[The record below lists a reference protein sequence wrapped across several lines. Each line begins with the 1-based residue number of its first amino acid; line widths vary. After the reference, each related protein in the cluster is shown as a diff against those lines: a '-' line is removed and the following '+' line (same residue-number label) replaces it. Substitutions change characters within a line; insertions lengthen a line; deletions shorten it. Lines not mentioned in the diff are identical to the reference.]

1 MPTKKDKDKQ
11 SETDV
16 AFSRPKRGTRR
27 ASEYD
32 SDQKASPTG
41 VADIVTPDLAPKPN
55 IGKASLRS
63 NSPVPETVFSSAKP
77 KGREKVA
84 AVSEPLIVTEMK
96 AKRRKKEAP
105 ASAPV
110 EIQEEPVIVPEI
122 KTKGR
127 KKAPASAPVEIQE
140 EPAIVT
146 AIKSKGRAK
155 KAPASA
161 PVEIQEEPAIVPEIK
176 TKGRAKK
183 APLTEGA
190 VVESAIPIE
199 EPLKEVKKII
209 KKPLVSR
216 QTVSDVNDEDFI
228 NILTPENKRNPN
240 FKNEVAKLTRSDAHH
255 DLKDVFKDTIY
266 KTEQSV
272 RAAFDSGIPVPATTA
287 YHEGEA
293 FAAVIINVNTE
304 GNNIVI
310 NGEEALD
317 RALDTVPDCTNEY
330 NGRYS
335 VFDVGVTGM
344 PIFKYKVVRFVT
356 NCSNNANFKREN
368 LSAIACKSDFG
379 KKFVENVKLGE
390 DGDEAAIIVDF
401 SQHHFIED
409 LTSGTKTDFQVH
421 YLMTPEVVNDPAG
434 KPNVNNRSLFDI
446 RDNGVRLKSY
456 VQSDNV
462 TTTYTRFDD
471 SDPSPS
477 NNFFSNYDFTLSP
490 IKQIFTKQKAEKLI
504 TTLNIKYD
512 VVPGKPLT
520 DTIEDSKGEN
530 SITTVLGYL
539 RKLLDQVRV
548 KNDNAV
554 KFNFNS
560 KIQQKR
566 GGDWFQALCCIDA
579 RNRVITEILPTRGS
593 PTKLS
598 PSCPVYLVTHD
609 RIAVSFALLNGVNV
623 IYLDYYGRIFVFKN
637 TGDITLKST
646 GKSIDEILFD
656 GIKRKWEPNNPRAD
670 ELSRLLITV
679 KKYTTDRNS
688 YLNGVDGKISSFHNK
703 CDEINTSVND
713 FTFNA
718 KNPIIDFQKI
728 ATVGLQK
735 IFTLAVELEFIKT
748 NLIDV
753 EQDIRFIESN
763 REIFSGDYSDEI
775 KTKVAYFSKALNNI
789 KGIQDRFGIIPAQGD
804 FYNAFNNWIS
814 ANVPKLDVYKCAKK
828 ILEES
833 TTSASESELFA
844 YDRLINF
851 YNKNHD
857 GERTTDVHIFL
868 PFIQDLDDTSREKM
882 LAILLSL
889 TPKLEEYITISKAT
903 GSRSSSRVRDKAV
916 GLNAYELF
924 YNKLANLIYE
934 SFVFIEHSKATTP
947 EAIKPVFSKTESLI
961 EHSISTD
968 NVLLR
973 VDKMELDVL
982 KRFGKHSNYTDDVAD
997 DAADA
1002 AGGGYMDSFSNASP
1016 YARNPESV
1024 VCDISVK
1031 QITWP
1036 LLTCVLLQNSDTSS
1050 ITRFI
1055 DQIRENVP
1063 DVITTESEERE
1074 ELDNNPIILSLIE
1087 KLRQSSSASASASSS
1102 LGGRRMRGGG
1112 FTQETYKAIINLNNL
1127 ANGLYSSQDKTATGK
1142 NLMLNFKIG
1151 FHPLTPIYAMLTS
1164 YYNTL
1169 GPQSDS
1175 DPFFYTY
1182 FTYINVLEKMKSILE
1197 TNYLNNT
1204 SNPYKTASSYLIGV
1218 GLCYMLLKTHTSK
1231 AENKEILDVIGM
1243 TKKDFSTFS
1252 LKNDSFTSLFS
1263 GAFHQ
1268 DSDEEM
1274 IGMVCL
1280 NNKLFSNFI
1289 NNQVNIKQVLEQG
1302 TSVSNLPTYQVLKDK
1317 MFKLMGE
1324 IVVKVNADRGTPIT
1338 PSPTASGIPGISSEE
1353 RASRAALGQQKYE
1366 ENVAKGLIKPTR
1378 ETGIKYGKDIFTYS
1392 KGEPSNMVSSTTS
1405 SQGTRSLGGK
1415 KKRITR
1421 KHHKAYRNKTVKR
1434 SRKHKKTRKHRRH

>member
-1 MPTKKDKDKQ
+1 MPKIKKESDDT
-11 SETDV
+11 ETSV
-16 AFSRPKRGTRR
+16 AFSKPKRGTRR
-27 ASEYD
+27 AYDLDSE
-32 SDQKASPTG
+32 QKGSPTG
-41 VADIVTPDLAPKPN
+41 VADIVTPDLAPKSNN
-55 IGKASLRS
+55 IKSSLRS
-63 NSPVPETVFSSAKP
+63 TLQEPETVFSSAP
-77 KGREKVA
+77 RGRKQA
-84 AVSEPLIVTEMK
+84 AVVSEPPIITAMK
-96 AKRRKKEAP
+96 TRGKEKA
-105 ASAPV
+105 
-110 EIQEEPVIVPEI
+110 EEPVAIPEM

-127 KKAPASAPVEIQE
+127 KKAQEPVAIPEVATKGRKKAAIVS

-155 KAPASA
+155 KSA
-161 PVEIQEEPAIVPEIK
+161 
-176 TKGRAKK
+176 
-183 APLTEGA
+183 LTEGA
-190 VVESAIPIE
+190 VAESAMSIE
-199 EPLKEVKKII
+199 QPLKIGKKLTT
-209 KKPLVSR
+209 KPLVSR
-216 QTVSDVNDEDFI
+216 QSLFDEETPVAMKKAVVPEDPSKYI

-240 FKNEVAKLTRSDAHH
+240 FKNEVAKLSRSDAHH
-255 DLKDVFKDTIY
+255 DLKDVFKDNIY

-272 RAAFDSGIPVPATTA
+272 RTAFDSGIPVPATSA

-293 FAAVIINVNTE
+293 FAAVILSADTE

-317 RALDTVPDCTNEY
+317 RALDSVPDCTSEY

-344 PIFKYKVVRFVT
+344 PLFKYKVVRFVT
-356 NCSNNANFKREN
+356 NCSNNVNFKREN

-390 DGDEAAIIVDF
+390 DGNEAAIVVDF

-409 LTSGTKTDFQVH
+409 LTSGTKTEFQVH

-446 RDNGVRLKSY
+446 QDNGVRLKSY
-456 VQSDNV
+456 VQSDDV
-462 TTTYTRFDD
+462 STTYARFDE

-512 VVPGKPLT
+512 IVPGKPLT

-539 RKLLDQVRV
+539 RKLLDLVRV
-548 KNDNAV
+548 KTNNAASDNSA

-579 RNRVITEILPTRGS
+579 RNRTITEILPTRGK

-598 PSCPVYLVTHD
+598 QNCPVYLVTHD

-623 IYLDYYGRIFVFKN
+623 IYLDYYGRIFIFKN
-637 TGDITLKST
+637 TGDRTLASS
-646 GKSIDEILFD
+646 GKPMEEILFG
-656 GIKRKWEPNNPRAD
+656 GIKTKWDPNNPTAR
-670 ELSRLLITV
+670 ELSRLLITA

-703 CDEINTSVND
+703 CDEINESVNA
-713 FTFNA
+713 FSFKV
-718 KNPIIDFQKI
+718 KNPIVDFQKI
-728 ATVGLQK
+728 AAVSLQQ

-748 NLIDV
+748 NLVDV
-753 EQDIRFIESN
+753 EQDITFIESN
-763 REIFSGDYSDEI
+763 KGIFSGDYSDEI
-775 KTKVAYFSKALNNI
+775 KTEIATFSKSLNNI

-833 TTSASESELFA
+833 TTSTSESQLFL

-857 GERTTDVHIFL
+857 GERTTDIHIFL
-868 PFIQDLDDTSREKM
+868 PFIQDLDDTSRGKM
-882 LAILLSL
+882 LAILLLL
-889 TPKLEEYITISKAT
+889 TPKLEEYINVSKEI
-903 GSRSSSRVRDKAV
+903 GSSRTSRQG
-916 GLNAYELF
+916 GLSVTELF

-934 SFVFIEHSKATTP
+934 SFVFIERSKAITP
-947 EAIKPVFSKTESLI
+947 EAINPIFEKTKSLI
-961 EHSISTD
+961 DYSISTD
-968 NVLLR
+968 NILLR
-973 VDKMELDVL
+973 VDKMELDTL
-982 KRFGKHSNYTDDVAD
+982 KRVGKQSNYTDDVDVD
-997 DAADA
+997 DASSSA
-1002 AGGGYMDSFSNASP
+1002 AAKIGGGYMDSFSNTSP
-1016 YARNPESV
+1016 YARNSESV
-1024 VCDISVK
+1024 ICDVSVK
-1031 QITWP
+1031 QINWP
-1036 LLTCVLLQNSDTSS
+1036 LLTCILLQNNNQLAISEFV
-1050 ITRFI
+1050 R
-1055 DQIRENVP
+1055 QIRKNIP
-1063 DVITTESEERE
+1063 DIIKSKSEAETEFE
-1074 ELDNNPIILSLIE
+1074 NNPIILSLRE
-1087 KLRQSSSASASASSS
+1087 KLLTSSASTSGS
-1102 LGGRRMRGGG
+1102 LGGGRIRGGG
-1112 FTQETYKAIINLNNL
+1112 FSQETYKSIIDLNNL
-1127 ANGLYSSQDKTATGK
+1127 TDGLYSSQDKTESGE
-1142 NLMLNFKIG
+1142 NLMLDFKLC
-1151 FHPLTPIYAMLTS
+1151 FHPLTPIYAMLTA

-1204 SNPYKTASSYLIGV
+1204 SNPYKTSSAYLIGM
-1218 GLCYMLLKTHTSK
+1218 GLCCMLLKSHTSK
-1231 AENKEILDVIGM
+1231 AQNKEILDVIDM
-1243 TKKDFSTFS
+1243 NKKAYSTFS
-1252 LKNDSFTSLFS
+1252 LKNDSFTGVFS

-1268 DSDEEM
+1268 DTDEEI

-1280 NNKLFSNFI
+1280 NNKLFKNFI
-1289 NNQVNIKQVLEQG
+1289 TRQVNIKQVLEQG
-1302 TSVSNLPTYQVLKDK
+1302 TSVVNLPKHQVLKDK
-1317 MFKLMGE
+1317 IFKLMGE

-1338 PSPTASGIPGISSEE
+1338 SSPVPTAPTASGIPGISLEE
-1353 RASRAALGQQKYE
+1353 RASRAALGQKKYE
-1366 ENVAKGLIKPTR
+1366 ENAAKGLIKPTR
-1378 ETGIKYGKDIFTYS
+1378 EPRIVTGKDIFKYS
-1392 KGEPSNMVSSTTS
+1392 TGDSSNMVTS

-1415 KKRITR
+1415 KRKRKITR
-1421 KHHKAYRNKTVKR
+1421 KRCNKIYKNKTVKR
-1434 SRKHKKTRKHRRH
+1434 CRKNKKTRKHTR